1 MLLQHPQWLRAQ
13 WHVQSYWSLLTQ
25 SGVAQQPWQQQ
36 YKETRKSAPVTVWG
50 AAPVFL
56 FLWAIPSRAARC
68 TFAEKKRP
76 MKTAF
81 HWFLAAGML
90 ITGSINTLGAL
101 FWQKREMML
110 PAQAVC

>member
-1 MLLQHPQWLRAQ
+1 
-13 WHVQSYWSLLTQ
+13 
-25 SGVAQQPWQQQ
+25 
-36 YKETRKSAPVTVWG
+36 
-50 AAPVFL
+50 
-56 FLWAIPSRAARC
+56 
-68 TFAEKKRP
+68 